1 MELTPNSDFI
11 RTFTGKLMNVFNPEP
26 EMICIED
33 IAHALSLQC
42 RFSGHISGFYSVA
55 QHSVLVAK
63 LVPEPLKLQ
72 ALLHDAS
79 EAYLVDIPR
88 PIKKGL
94 NNYNLLEHKLM
105 LAIAAKF
112 RFKYPLDIPVVTMDD
127 EMLQFEW
134 NHLVL
139 GQPIHGQTFHSWAPK
154 EAETYFLEYF
164 NLLNLGI
171 NKPAKIT
178 CNHCSSDNVSVIVND
193 YYCNNCGRTFW
204 PDKIVQSPA

>member
-1 MELTPNSDFI
+1 
-11 RTFTGKLMNVFNPEP
+11 
-26 EMICIED
+26 MICIED

-42 RFSGHISGFYSVA
+42 RFSGHIPEFYSVA
-55 QHSVLVAK
+55 QHSVLVSK
-63 LVPEPLKLQ
+63 LVPQTLKLQ

-112 RFKYPLDIPVVTMDD
+112 RFKYPLDIAVVAMDD

-134 NHLVL
+134 DHVVF
-139 GQPIHGQTFHSWAPK
+139 GTPVQGKTFHSWTPK
-154 EAETYFLEYF
+154 EAEAYFLDYF
-164 NLLNLGI
+164 KFI
-171 NKPAKIT
+171 NMGKYKPDKVL
-178 CNHCSSDNVSVIVND
+178 CNYCNSSDVSVIVND
-193 YYCNNCGRTFW
+193 YYCNNCGRTFL
-204 PDKIVQSPA
+204 PDKILQSPA